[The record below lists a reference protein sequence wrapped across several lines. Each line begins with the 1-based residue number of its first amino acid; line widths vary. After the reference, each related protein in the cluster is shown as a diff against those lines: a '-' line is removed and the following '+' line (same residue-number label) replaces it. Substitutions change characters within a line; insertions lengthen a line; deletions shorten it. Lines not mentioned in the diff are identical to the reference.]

1 MTLHFTGHR
10 IVSMDLV
17 GGFRVWKAKWYKIQE
32 IKTTS
37 RFIRTNQSII
47 YFNTFRRGTKELR
60 TLRLLTARPWAER
73 GSCSTL
79 GLFFLIFFLSETRR
93 RCPLGQL

>member
-1 MTLHFTGHR
+1 MTLHFTGYR

-37 RFIRTNQSII
+37 RFIRTNQSI
-47 YFNTFRRGTKELR
+47 NH
-60 TLRLLTARPWAER
+60 
-73 GSCSTL
+73 
-79 GLFFLIFFLSETRR
+79 LF
-93 RCPLGQL
+93 